1 MPKRIYVG
9 VLTRVPVPV
18 TVDESNVDTYF
29 TVQNGSPYYFACAG
43 GVWTSNNKGVHGTT
57 ATTTLVAKHSF
68 SSISFDYSYSGERSC
83 DSLTLTVAGTVVASS
98 MSGPT
103 TTKSFTGSL
112 KTGDKIELK
121 YRKDSST
128 DAFDDCGTLSKLIV
142 GDEEITGCETKG
154 VAREVKK
161 KVYLGINGVARKV
174 KKAYIG
180 VGGVARPCFSAEPK
194 PSYFGTATPLSEHRY
209 LLAATTVGDYALFG
223 GGDALNGATS
233 TVDAYNSSLVHSTPT
248 GLSEARFKLAAT
260 AVGGYAL
267 FGGGGYKEAVDAYN
281 SSLVHSTPTGLSKGK
296 HGLAATTVGDY
307 ALFGG
312 GDTLRDGAS
321 ATVDAYNSSL
331 VHSTPTGLS
340 KARYSLYAAAVGDY
354 ALFGG
359 GVHTPAVDAYNSSL
373 VRSTPTGLS
382 KARAELATATV
393 GDYALFGGGQ
403 INNSTTYL
411 IVDAYNSSL
420 VRSTPTGLSEAR
432 AELAATAV
440 GGYALF
446 GGGGISGYYS
456 AVDAYNS
463 SLVHSTP
470 TGLPKPR
477 ADLVATAV
485 GGYALFGGG
494 RINGYQL
501 LNTVDAYVVS

>member
-281 SSLVHSTPTGLSKGK
+281 SSLVHSTPTGLSK
-296 HGLAATTVGDY
+296 
-307 ALFGG
+307 
-312 GDTLRDGAS
+312 
-321 ATVDAYNSSL
+321 
-331 VHSTPTGLS
+331 
-340 KARYSLYAAAVGDY
+340 ARYSLYAAAVGDY